1 MNYPKVIIKK
11 FCLKRSN
18 YPGAIQDNDVIP
30 PNQQSFM
37 FEKIQLEDG
46 KALTDYNIQK
56 ESTLHLV
63 VSLKEDDRR
72 PIRI

>member
-30 PNQQSFM
+30 PNQKSFM
-37 FEKIQLEDG
+37 LEKIQLEDG
-46 KALTDYNIQK
+46 KTLTDYNIQN
-56 ESTLHLV
+56 
-63 VSLKEDDRR
+63 
-72 PIRI
+72 